1 MMKRTL
7 GKLAFFRTLL
17 TALALSVLVS
27 LMFPGLAQA
36 ADPEELDSTPSSAE
50 AAPTAETSDPTQVSP
65 SAGTPAIS
73 TPVTAPLSQTA
84 PAPAPAATKEIASF
98 ADLEPYL
105 ELKTLT
111 NDCKDPASRE
121 VLTLKPG
128 NYKLTKD
135 FQIDPT
141 DSYFADKK
149 QLVKYGLINIDGAV
163 TFDGNGR
170 TISFPAQ
177 DAFPLFGRVATDK
190 FTISNLKL
198 KYAGDVDGFPF
209 AMELGG
215 GRTLTDQGFVAASGK
230 VENIEVTVA
239 GNVNPLPSLG
249 KVRCSINYSG
259 NYQGVLST
267 GFTWFADDTNF
278 DNLKIDIKG
287 NIGSETA
294 PESEDASAGAFG
306 FTFHFGNT
314 TPQQQTN
321 DTIDH
326 GKTWQELY
334 VNRNPQVLQ
343 DTGHL
348 KNLNLQVGGN
358 IQAVTKNAGYAAG
371 IGFDMGEAWIDNA
384 QINIAGDIN
393 VDMQGSKPYPTTI
406 SAPLAAGISEE
417 VQNFTNSQLQV
428 KNIIFKSN
436 PAIPQKTGSGWN
448 YTRVHGLA
456 DDNSKGNYLN
466 VKNNTIKIAEK
477 MQVESSMWILSSAG
491 FMNAWNS
498 VGGNGVDDLQVYED
512 NTYQVGE
519 IELKG
524 TGTGDIFYAGL
535 AMKARTGKETNSA
548 KPSPLPEVSGKNNKL
563 TCGNFKIE
571 NPRGDVDA
579 QLMMYNLANAKGNSV
594 TYGDISVSASNLD
607 FSGLGHLLNSEPK
620 ENFYPQL
627 TADNHFKA
635 GNIDITAKTAGTV
648 ALMFGSQDKDQPAKK
663 CSAQAKSFNVTL
675 TDAAAEKPTY
685 IGGLTAFGQSDIK
698 DSRIAVGDV
707 KVASASQ
714 KNLYF
719 GLGAARAQNTTHSGN
734 TVFVDKNIEV
744 NHAGS
749 IYGGGYGGFLRDF
762 SIDNSHLQVDGVQK
776 VDSKG
781 DSYGGFAGQI
791 NNTTITNSSALLLN
805 DYQPFVFL
813 AKGGELD
820 RVAHYINKA
829 VPTYYSGLLGGHYGD
844 QPMVVKNSTLLV
856 EKDHTGSP
864 LFRTANVAAGSENN
878 YLTVV
883 NDPNSK
889 LNRTAY
895 RTAATQ
901 ISEDGKEVEVMAKTG
916 EPVGSIQ
923 IAKRSFQDKYWNT
936 AVQDYQ
942 TGSAEAS
949 FKYMVKDSS
958 EAKLKVFALPAGI
971 VTDDAS
977 TGKLSDYF
985 SRHAGIVAENGPAY
999 DLLGINAFATPDT
1012 PETPGQPGQP
1022 ETPEQPGNPNPGKP
1036 SPQGDSQQMPPTGSY
1051 ELLSLLL
1058 SGALMTI
1065 GAGLAYSRKRANQH

>member
-1 MMKRTL
+1 MKRTL
-7 GKLAFFRTLL
+7 GKLGFFRALL
-17 TALALSVLVS
+17 TALALSALIA
-27 LMFPGLAQA
+27 LLFPGLAQA
-36 ADPEELDSTPSSAE
+36 ADPEELDSTPSSTEVAPAAE
-50 AAPTAETSDPTQVSP
+50 SGAPEQTLPSSGASAVSTPAAAPLPQR
-65 SAGTPAIS
+65 
-73 TPVTAPLSQTA
+73 A
-84 PAPAPAATKEIASF
+84 PAPAPAATVEIASF

-105 ELKTLT
+105 EIKTLT
-111 NDCKDPASRE
+111 NDCLDSASRE

-128 NYKLTKD
+128 NYKLAKD
-135 FQIDPT
+135 FQINPANP
-141 DSYFADKK
+141 YFADKK
-149 QLVKYGLINIDGAV
+149 QLVQYGLINIDDAV
-163 TFDGNGR
+163 TFDGDGH

-177 DAFPLFGRVATDK
+177 DAFPLFGRVAADK
-190 FTISNLKL
+190 FTITNLKL

-209 AMELGG
+209 AMELRGG
-215 GRTLTDQGFVAASGK
+215 STLTDQGFVAASGK
-230 VENIEVTVA
+230 VENIEVSVA
-239 GNVNPLPSLG
+239 GNVKPLASLG
-249 KVRCSINYSG
+249 KVRCSTNYAG

-278 DNLKIDIKG
+278 DNLKIDVKG

-314 TPQQQTN
+314 TPQRETN
-321 DTIDH
+321 QIDG
-326 GKTWQELY
+326 GKTWRELY
-334 VNRNPQVLQ
+334 VNRKPQVLEA
-343 DTGHL
+343 TGHL
-348 KNLNLQVGGN
+348 KNLNLQVGGS

-371 IGFDMGEAWIDNA
+371 IGFDLGEAWIDNA
-384 QINIAGDIN
+384 QINIVGDLK
-393 VDMQGSKPYPTTI
+393 VDMQGGKGYRSGI

-436 PAIPQKTGSGWN
+436 PAISQKTGSSWN

-491 FMNAWNS
+491 FMNSWNS
-498 VGGNGVDDLQVYED
+498 DGENGVNDLQVYEN
-512 NTYQVGE
+512 NTYRVGE

-535 AMKARTGKETNSA
+535 AMKARTGKETNPA
-548 KPSPLPEVSGKNNKL
+548 KKSPLPEVSAKNNQL
-563 TCGNFKIE
+563 TCGNFKID
-571 NPRGDVDA
+571 NPKGDVDA

-607 FSGLGHLLNSEPK
+607 FSGLGHILNSEPE

-635 GNIDITAKTAGTV
+635 GNINISAKTAGTV
-648 ALMFGSQDKDQPAKK
+648 ALMFGSQDKKQPAEK
-663 CSAQAKSFNVTL
+663 CSAQAKSFNVAL
-675 TDAAAEKPTY
+675 TDPDAKEAAY

-698 DSRIAVGDV
+698 DSRIVVGDV

-719 GLGAARAQNTTHSGN
+719 GLGAARAQNNATHSGN

-744 NHAGS
+744 NHAGF
-749 IYGGGYGGFLRDF
+749 IYGGDYSGFLRDF
-762 SIDNSHLQVDGVQK
+762 SIKNSHLQVDGVQK

-781 DSYGGFAGQI
+781 GSYGGFAGQI
-791 NNTTITNSSALLLN
+791 NNTTVTDSSALLLN

-813 AKGGELD
+813 AKGGEIN

-844 QPMVVKNSTLLV
+844 QPMMVKNSTLLV
-856 EKDHTGSP
+856 EKDHADSP
-864 LFRTANVAAGSENN
+864 LFRTTNVAAGSENN

-883 NDPNSK
+883 NDPASK

-895 RTAATQ
+895 RTAATK
-901 ISEDGKEVEVMAKTG
+901 ISEDGQEVEVMAKAG

-923 IAKRSFQDKYWNT
+923 IAKRSFQDKYWNA

-942 TGSAEAS
+942 TGSAEVN

-958 EAKLKVFALPAGI
+958 GAKLKVFALPAGI
-971 VTDDAS
+971 VTADAS

-985 SRHAGIVAENGPAY
+985 SRHAGIIAENGPAY
-999 DLLGINAFATPDT
+999 DLLGINAFATP
-1012 PETPGQPGQP
+1012 ETPGQPGQP
-1022 ETPEQPGNPNPGKP
+1022 GQPGTPEQPGKPNPGKP
-1036 SPQGDSQQMPPTGSY
+1036 SPQGDSQHMPPTGSY

-1058 SGALMTI
+1058 SGVLVLA
-1065 GAGLAYSRKRANQH
+1065 GAGVAYSRKRDRQR